1 MLRAER
7 NALKEGCPSEAKKW
21 NYRMKVPEKDR
32 LVPDSKRK
40 DVEKTGSSPNNKFI
54 KTTSIDSKLPLTVGN
69 QS

>member
-40 DVEKTGSSPNNKFI
+40 PEAAQTINLLRLLQLIPNYH
-54 KTTSIDSKLPLTVGN
+54 
-69 QS
+69 